1 MKAIRG
7 WLVAV
12 WAGSVLSTQP
22 ALAEEDPTPPAQ
34 PAPSVQSDPSAT
46 TTPSPE
52 PAPAPATQVT
62 GGVPGTLKIHFRT
75 NQPGVVFHYAAL
87 ARPNPEFVPVEWS
100 RACLAECDVYLEPGP
115 YRFALSHG
123 TDAPVMAPKLVDLRA
138 PERFEG
144 TYGDNTKQRQT
155 GILVAG
161 LGTVI
166 SGGNIVLGSAF
177 LSMGERELGS
187 ATLIA
192 GSIGVLL
199 SLAIGLPL
207 AFANDESLVVPEK

>member
-1 MKAIRG
+1 MKAMRS

-12 WAGSVLSTQP
+12 WAGSVFSTHP
-22 ALAEEDPTPPAQ
+22 ALAEENPTPPAALPVQ
-34 PAPSVQSDPSAT
+34 PDPYAT
-46 TTPSPE
+46 TKPSPE
-52 PAPAPATQVT
+52 PAPAPSTQVT
-62 GGVPGTLKIHFRT
+62 GGMPGTLKVHFRT

-123 TDAPVMAPKLVDLRA
+123 TDAPVLAPKMVDLRA

-144 TYGDNTKQRQT
+144 TYSDFGPRRQT
-155 GILVAG
+155 GILIAG

-166 SGGNIVLGSAF
+166 SSGNMVLGSAF
-177 LSMGERELGS
+177 LSMGERKLGS
-187 ATLIA
+187 ATLI
-192 GSIGVLL
+192 GGGIGLLL

-207 AFANDESLVVPEK
+207 ALTSDESLVVPEK